1 MALCI
6 KIREYPK
13 QHSSHNQLTDR
24 MSQPHKIIQKQFQE
38 SGNMYEKVAEL
49 GIKKT
54 ETINYYLCFL
64 T

>member
-1 MALCI
+1 
-6 KIREYPK
+6 
-13 QHSSHNQLTDR
+13 
-24 MSQPHKIIQKQFQE
+24 
-38 SGNMYEKVAEL
+38 MYEKVAEL